1 MSDASGGGGEKTHE
15 PTQKKLDDARKKG
28 DVVRSTDLNA
38 AAAYLGLAL
47 ALVFAGPA
55 SVRRA
60 GEALSLLLAR
70 ADRLSS
76 GLMQPGGGALL
87 PTLAAEVLPAILP
100 VMLLPLALVLV
111 SVLAQRALVVST
123 DKLMPKLS
131 RMSPISVAKNK
142 FGPSGL
148 FEFGKSTVKLVILS
162 IALGLFLAINSDD
175 MLASIHMT
183 PEGVT
188 GILGG
193 YIASFL
199 WLVFAIAL
207 VISAADYAW
216 QVFDHRRKLM
226 MSRQEIMDETKD
238 SEGDPHMRQQRRQM
252 GYDIATQRMML
263 DVPKADVVIVNPT
276 HYAVALKW
284 NRSRQNAPVCVAKGV
299 DTVAA
304 RIREAAAEAGVPI
317 HHDPPAARALHAMV
331 EIGAEIRPDHYAAV
345 AAAIRYAEKVRRI
358 AAHRRT

>member
-1 MSDASGGGGEKTHE
+1 MSDASGGGGEKTHD
-15 PTQKKLDDARKKG
+15 PTQKKLDDARRKG

-38 AAAYLGLAL
+38 TAAYLGLAL

-60 GEALSLLLAR
+60 GEAMSVLLAR
-70 ADRLSS
+70 ADQLS
-76 GLMQPGGGALL
+76 GELMQPGGGALL
-87 PTLAAEVLPAILP
+87 PTLTAEILPALLP
-100 VMLLPLALVLV
+100 VLLLPLVMVLV
-111 SVLAQRALVVST
+111 TVLAQRAMVFSS

-131 RMSPISVAKNK
+131 RVSPVAVAKNR
-142 FGPSGL
+142 FGPTGL
-148 FEFGKSTVKLVILS
+148 FEFAKSSVKLVILS
-162 IALGLFLAINSDD
+162 IALGLFLAVNADD

-183 PEGVT
+183 PEGVS

-193 YIASFL
+193 YIGAFL
-199 WLVFAIAL
+199 WLVFGIAL
-207 VISAADYAW
+207 VISIADYAW

-226 MSRQEIMDETKD
+226 MSRQDIMDETRE
-238 SEGDPHMRQQRRQM
+238 SEGDPHIRQQRRQM
-252 GYDIATQRMML
+252 GYDIATQRMMM

-299 DTVAA
+299 DAVAA
-304 RIREAAAEAGVPI
+304 RIREVAAEAGVPI
-317 HHDPPAARALHAMV
+317 HRDPPAARALHAMV

-358 AAHRRT
+358 AARRPR

>member
-15 PTQKKLDDARKKG
+15 PTKKKLDDARKKG

-60 GEALSLLLAR
+60 GEALSVLLSR
-70 ADRLSS
+70 ADRLSA

-87 PTLAAEVLPAILP
+87 PTLLSDVLPPLIP
-100 VMLLPLALVLV
+100 VLLLPLALVLV
-111 SVLAQRALVVST
+111 SLLAQRAMVFAP

-131 RMSPISVAKNK
+131 RISPISVAKNK

-148 FEFGKSTVKLVILS
+148 FEFGKSTAKLITLS
-162 IALGLFLAINSDD
+162 IALGLFLAGNSDT
-175 MLASIHMT
+175 MLASIHAT

-188 GILGG
+188 GILGE
-193 YIASFL
+193 YLIEFL

-207 VISAADYAW
+207 VISVADYGW

-226 MSRQEIMDETKD
+226 MSRQDIMDETKE
-238 SEGDPHMRQQRRQM
+238 SEGDPHIRQQRRQM

-299 DTVAA
+299 DAVAA
-304 RIREAAAEAGVPI
+304 RIREVAAEAGVPI
-317 HHDPPAARALHAMV
+317 HRDPPAARALHAMV

-358 AAHRRT
+358 AAHHPT